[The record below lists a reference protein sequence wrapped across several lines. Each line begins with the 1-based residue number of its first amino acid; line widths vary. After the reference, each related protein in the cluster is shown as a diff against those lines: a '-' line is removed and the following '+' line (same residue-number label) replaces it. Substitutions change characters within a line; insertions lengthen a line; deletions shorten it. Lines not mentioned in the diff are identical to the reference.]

1 MSIALFDAPPRVTIN
16 NPSAVGGSRAGLLL
30 GMVVNGTELQGVVCL
45 EDGEAM
51 LVNASWFSLDFRY
64 DAQTD
69 QFKDKDAQEP
79 DQEG

>member
-1 MSIALFDAPPRVTIN
+1 VSIALFDAPPRVTIN
-16 NPSAVGGSRAGLLL
+16 KPSVVGGSRVGLLM
-30 GMVVNGTELQGVVCL
+30 GVVVNGTELQGLICL
-45 EDGEAM
+45 EDGEPM
-51 LVNASWFSLDFRY
+51 LVNASWWSFDFRY